1 MPNRNA
7 ETVFSEGEKGGS
19 QRKPQRANALRLPSL
34 GEISEWFYSFGG
46 VENRATDKDQ
56 GRSKLALFF
65 KIDV

>member
-1 MPNRNA
+1 MK
-7 ETVFSEGEKGGS
+7 EKKEAAKGS
-19 QRKPQRANALRLPSL
+19 HSGPNALRLPPL